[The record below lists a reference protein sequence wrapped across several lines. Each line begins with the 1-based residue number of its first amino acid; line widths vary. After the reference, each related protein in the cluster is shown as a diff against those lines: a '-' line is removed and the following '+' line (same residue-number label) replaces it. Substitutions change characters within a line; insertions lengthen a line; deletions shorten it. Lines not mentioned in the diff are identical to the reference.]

1 MDSGQKDDGRTLRLH
16 RLQMI
21 ETADGLLLKRGRIV
35 VEVQG
40 AELAELAQTLLSLLA
55 TSDLT
60 RRQACDAFPT
70 DLRSSVEN
78 LIDALSSRR
87 LVVEAGEPEQSERT
101 REEPLDVFYWHF
113 DKRSDD
119 VRRNFAKT
127 RVTVLGVNCV
137 SRQLVSALLQSRLEA
152 VEVVDFPLLA
162 NVRLYGDANQLLEAE
177 WPAKLGRP
185 RPYREWFA
193 ETSAREMD
201 CLVATSDFGGQHLL
215 RAWNEHCVRER
226 IQFLPVVLQ
235 DLIGTVG
242 PLVVPGESACLECLR
257 ARENANMGDPQAR
270 RAVEYAAFE
279 GQIVNAFHPSMA
291 STLGDIAAMELLKLY
306 GQFIRTR
313 LVGRLIEVNLVV
325 PDVKERRVLKLPRC
339 AVCGPGVYRSPVSDD
354 TATFMPGHEAVR

>member
-1 MDSGQKDDGRTLRLH
+1 MNVGQIGDDRTLRLH

-21 ETADGLLLKRGRIV
+21 DTADGLLLKRGRIV

-55 TSDLT
+55 AGGLT
-60 RRQACDAFPT
+60 RRQACEAFPAR
-70 DLRSSVEN
+70 LRSGVEN

-87 LVVEAGEPEQSERT
+87 LLVDADESSTSAQECEA
-101 REEPLDVFYWHF
+101 PLDVFYWHF
-113 DKRSDD
+113 DKRVDD
-119 VRRNFAKT
+119 VRRNFRKA
-127 RVTVLGVNCV
+127 RLTVLGVNCV
-137 SRQLVSALLQSRLEA
+137 SRQLVSALLQSGVES

-162 NVRLYGDANQLLEAE
+162 NVRLYGDANQVLEAE
-177 WPAKLGRP
+177 WPAKLSRP
-185 RPYREWFA
+185 RPYRDWFA
-193 ETSAREMD
+193 ETKAREMD

-215 RAWNEHCVRER
+215 RAWNSHCVQER

-235 DLIGTVG
+235 DLIGTIG

-257 ARENANMGDPQAR
+257 ARENANMGDAQPR

-291 STLGDIAAMELLKLY
+291 SALGDIAAMELLKLY
-306 GQFIRTR
+306 GQFMRTR

-325 PDVKERRVLKLPRC
+325 PEMKERRVLKLPRC
-339 AVCGPGVYRSPVSDD
+339 AVCGPGVHRSPLSDD
-354 TATFMPGHEAVR
+354 KATFMPGHEVVR